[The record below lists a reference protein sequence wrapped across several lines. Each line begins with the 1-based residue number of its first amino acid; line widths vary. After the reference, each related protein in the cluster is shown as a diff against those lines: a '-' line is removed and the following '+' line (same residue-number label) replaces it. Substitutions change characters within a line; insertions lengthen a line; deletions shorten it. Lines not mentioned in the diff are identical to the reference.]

1 MTISMRLLESLMP
14 FLALAFAA
22 STLFRLA
29 RMRFPGRAAGLWA
42 LPKGPTIVLAF
53 LEGLTALFL
62 MITTTLIWG
71 LFLVTVLTLAHVA
84 ALWKTP
90 ALAGPD
96 QPVPHIGL
104 E

>member
-1 MTISMRLLESLMP
+1 MTMSMRLLESLMP

-22 STLFRLA
+22 SALFRLA

-42 LPKGPTIVLAF
+42 LPKGPGIVLAF

-71 LFLVTVLTLAHVA
+71 LFLVTVLALAHAVF
-84 ALWKTP
+84 LWKTW
-90 ALAGPD
+90 LSD
-96 QPVPHIGL
+96 PVQT
-104 E
+104 